1 MNILDEH
8 TLKSPEYQYPVT
20 IRWGRGADTMDYWD
34 NLSIYSIEHFG
45 LPGDR
50 YVTDI
55 SAEAMTWA
63 FRSEHDAL
71 IFRLRFSEVTS

>member
-1 MNILDEH
+1 MS
-8 TLKSPEYQYPVT
+8 TLKKPTLVDSKYKYPVT
-20 IRWGRGADTMDYWD
+20 IKWGDGADTMDYWD

-55 SAEAMTWA
+55 TADYMTWT
-63 FRSEHDAL
+63 FKSEHDAL
-71 IFRLRFSEVTS
+71 IFRLRFSEVTT

>member
-1 MNILDEH
+1 MILLLRNIV
-8 TLKSPEYQYPVT
+8 KNSKFKYPVT
-20 IRWGRGADTMDYWD
+20 IQWGRGADTMDYWD

-55 SAEAMTWA
+55 TADHMTWT

-71 IFRLRFSEVTS
+71 IIRLRFSEVTS

>member
-8 TLKSPEYQYPVT
+8 ILKSLEYQYPVT
-20 IRWGRGADTMDYWD
+20 IQWGRGADTMDYWD

-55 SAEAMTWA
+55 TADHMTWA